1 MTGSPLKNYGIF
13 RELCGAN
20 ALQHIVLTTT
30 MWDEVQD
37 GEGDQRE
44 QELRATYWKAMSQQ
58 GSTVARFLG
67 TMESAWS
74 VLETFLLHANNSV
87 AAQKSVRM
95 LWKSER
101 RVQSIP
107 PENLSA
113 DDVII
118 A

>member
-1 MTGSPLKNYGIF
+1 
-13 RELCGAN
+13 
-20 ALQHIVLTTT
+20 
-30 MWDEVQD
+30 MWDEVRY
-37 GEGDQRE
+37 GEGDRRE
-44 QELRATYWKAMSQQ
+44 QALRASYWKTMSQQ
-58 GSTVARFLG
+58 GSSVTRFSG
-67 TMESAWS
+67 TLESAWN
-74 VLETFLLHANNSV
+74 VVEPFLLEANDRV

-101 RVQSIP
+101 RVQAIL

>member
-1 MTGSPLKNYGIF
+1 MTERGSK
-13 RELCGAN
+13 
-20 ALQHIVLTTT
+20 
-30 MWDEVQD
+30 
-37 GEGDQRE
+37 
-44 QELRATYWKAMSQQ
+44 
-58 GSTVARFLG
+58 VARFLG

-74 VLETFLLHANNSV
+74 VVEPFLLEADDRV
-87 AAQKSVRM
+87 AAQKSVGT

-101 RVQSIP
+101 RVQSIL